1 MACLLTSGRTE
12 PCRDA
17 IGGLKNAYFID
28 YSLAGSDSFTIT
40 AGEATAI
47 DVAVTECFKYELL
60 ADGNSLVETFTAD
73 MNNGTSIYEK
83 VLTLA
88 LKKQDLATQ
97 NELALIIKGRPI
109 VVVEDRMGNYKVVGI
124 EDGTVATGDIQ
135 SGGAKADFNGY
146 NLTLTATEAE
156 KSAYLDSA
164 TVTALLAL
172 VSATNINP

>member
-1 MACLLTSGRTE
+1 MACVLTSGRTE

-17 IGGLKNAYFID
+17 IGGLKAAYFID
-28 YSLAGSDSFTIT
+28 FQDDSFTIT

-47 DVAVTECFKYELL
+47 DAGVTEVFKYELL
-60 ADGNSLVETFTAD
+60 ADGNTLVETFTAD
-73 MNNGTSIYEK
+73 QNNGTSIYEQ

-88 LKKQDLATQ
+88 LKKQDKDTA
-97 NELALIIKGRPI
+97 NELALIVKARPI
-109 VVVEDRMGNYKVVGI
+109 VVVQHRDGSYKIVGI
-124 EDGTVATGDIQ
+124 SDGTVATGDIQ

-146 NLTLTATEAE
+146 NLTLTATEVLPAP
-156 KSAYLDSA
+156 SLDSA